1 MENKLMDRTE
11 NEKEVGKE
19 LIVKNEVFSAKTVQT
34 IPKSGLNKKIPWK
47 NNHDWQSHFG
57 CKKSVNE
64 EKETEKQLKSTELS
78 SLEPLSVIP
87 NYFYKSQPLPSNV
100 PSDVPQHVHSDV
112 PLLPSDVPPHVHS
125 DVPPH
130 VHSDVPPHVHSDVPP
145 LPSDVPPHVH
155 SDVPLLPSDVPPHV
169 HSDVPLLPSDV
180 PPHVHSDVPPLP
192 LDMPPHVPS
201 SVPPYVY
208 SHVPWDFP
216 PHVPSNAPPPQF
228 GYLAPQFP
236 PTTQPFTSKFSYV
249 VVYEK
254 FCVKCGEA
262 GHEASL
268 CMRYKTIL
276 CKYWNEGRCLRINC
290 AFAHGSWEL
299 RRPWKSKCSNVVLV
313 APNTF
318 AVLGCGDRNTHTF
331 AQCTKLNIF
340 GLNVTQPKPLFIEEN
355 LVEENNSEIQLGND
369 SQDSQDSHGQSL
381 KQAKNKR
388 DVPVDVPVD
397 APVDENVNLDVKKT
411 SN

>member
-1 MENKLMDRTE
+1 MDRTE

-100 PSDVPQHVHSDV
+100 PSDVPQ
-112 PLLPSDVPPHVHS
+112 
-125 DVPPH
+125 
-130 VHSDVPPHVHSDVPP
+130 
-145 LPSDVPPHVH
+145 
-155 SDVPLLPSDVPPHV
+155 HV